1 MQSTWCINLVFSTH
15 TLPSYLWRIA
25 DYVELRVGMMA
36 GDESDRHADLG
47 KEIHALSSA
56 SKPYAAFFARGMPGL

>member
-1 MQSTWCINLVFSTH
+1 L
-15 TLPSYLWRIA
+15 A

-36 GDESDRHADLG
+36 GDKSDRHADLG

-56 SKPYAAFFARGMPGL
+56 SKPYAAFFARGMPRARGGKPMAHCRTHAALRMAA